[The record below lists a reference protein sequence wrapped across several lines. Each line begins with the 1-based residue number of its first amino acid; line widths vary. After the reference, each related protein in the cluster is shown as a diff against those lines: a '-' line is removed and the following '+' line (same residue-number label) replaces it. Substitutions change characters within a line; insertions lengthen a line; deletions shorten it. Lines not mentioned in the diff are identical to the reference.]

1 MKLPVLPTL
10 LVGLAVAAMIALGVW
25 QLDRRGQKE
34 ALIAQYHANAA
45 LPEMAM
51 PGPGDWHAALF
62 RRVAATCQS
71 VAGWSSQAG
80 RATDGMRG
88 WRKLAQCRTGGAEGP
103 GLTIDMGVGTDAKA
117 TPAWSGGVVTGVLSE
132 APSHSS
138 VIARALGRT
147 AAPSPM
153 LIAATAA
160 PGLKPSA
167 PPSPET
173 VPNNHLA
180 YAVQWFL
187 FAGIALIIY
196 LLALRRRVRTQ
207 ATGRAED

>member
-1 MKLPVLPTL
+1 MKLPIVATT
-10 LVGLAVAAMIALGVW
+10 LVGLTVAAMVALGVW

-34 ALIAQYHANAA
+34 ALIAQYRANAV

-51 PGPGDWHAALF
+51 PGPGEWHSALF

-71 VAGWSSQAG
+71 VAGWSSEAG
-80 RATDGMRG
+80 RGTDGTRG

-103 GLTIDMGVGTDAKA
+103 GLIIDMGVGQDGSAN
-117 TPAWSGGVVTGVLSE
+117 PAWSGGVVSGVLSE
-132 APSHSS
+132 APSHASL
-138 VIARALGRT
+138 IARAFGR
-147 AAPSPM
+147 APAPRP
-153 LIAATAA
+153 LLVAATPA
-160 PGLKPSA
+160 PGLKASA

-187 FAGIALIIY
+187 FAGIALVIY
-196 LLALRRRVRTQ
+196 ALALRRKTH
-207 ATGRAED
+207 A